1 MKKGHGFADTPV
13 LQREFWNSHTDHQCV
28 KWKPGSLGWQTS
40 FGRPEW
46 AGQCCSERTWWTDH
60 KQHGKILWLHVDE
73 GKSLPTGR
81 ATQKSDKLQWSDWWS
96 FILVWCVMWSYDKT
110 KQTEGQKR
118 VLVAQANTAY
128 ISRAR
133 GKKRSDKTNISWLLL
148 SLWGQEE
155 RSVLELKHLVTF
167 GTLHYYRHPVMC
179 SVLPPHKSNKTQ
191 VRFISVFLYIRPE
204 KVKIKAP
211 NDENLTLRVVLCWHW
226 RKWSDSI
233 KH

>member
-110 KQTEGQKR
+110 KQTEGQSHKQI
-118 VLVAQANTAY
+118 LL
-128 ISRAR
+128 ISPE
-133 GKKRSDKTNISWLLL
+133 
-148 SLWGQEE
+148 QEE
-155 RSVLELKHLVTF
+155 RKGLIKQTFPDFYFHYEDRKNGLFWNSNILWHLERYIITGILLCAGF
-167 GTLHYYRHPVMC
+167 FPLINPIRR
-179 SVLPPHKSNKTQ
+179 KSDL
-191 VRFISVFLYIRPE
+191 FLFFYIYDQ
-204 KVKIKAP
+204 K
-211 NDENLTLRVVLCWHW
+211 
-226 RKWSDSI
+226 KW
-233 KH
+233 K